1 MNQPKKLTMAA
12 MSLVMVAA
20 MATVMLTTMLPIGG
34 AVGLQKS
41 QEGDVQR
48 VEAATKDFIAAIS
61 ARDIEAMD
69 KLWAHESYATFM
81 GPLSTTIVV
90 GWDGVR
96 KAWEMR
102 FGQFDRVTISVPES
116 HLHVNGD
123 VAWAIG
129 IESVQLLRKNGETIG
144 FDAFVTNV
152 LERHDSRRLVVSHQA
167 TPVFRETK

>member
-1 MNQPKKLTMAA
+1 MNQPKKLTVAA

-20 MATVMLTTMLPIGG
+20 MATVMLTMLPIGG
-34 AVGLQKS
+34 AVGQQKS

-48 VEAATKDFIAAIS
+48 VKAATKDFVAAIS

-69 KLWAHESYATFM
+69 KLWAHESYVTFM

-102 FGQFDRVTISVPES
+102 FGQFVRVTISVPES

-129 IESVQLLRKNGETIG
+129 IESV
-144 FDAFVTNV
+144 
-152 LERHDSRRLVVSHQA
+152 
-167 TPVFRETK
+167 